1 MLVYIV
7 CFVVGGIFVALSA
20 FGGLEGFDFDFDMD
34 ADADADFDAD
44 TDVDDV
50 DFGTHA
56 GKNSEN
62 QNRRL
67 FAPQKRRRF
76 WLPFFSFKFWTFAV
90 CFFGLTGIIL
100 ELLEPNMA
108 RWLVNTIAVAIGVVC
123 GSMMAWSLRIL
134 GGNQTNSV
142 VHSDDLVGLVGRVEI
157 PFDANSRGKI
167 RLNVKGSM
175 VDYSAYTEESAG
187 FQRGDQV
194 LVVGMENN
202 RVWVVAVDTLEGNK
216 NPLQNNP

>member
-1 MLVYIV
+1 MFVYIV

-44 TDVDDV
+44 SGVDDV

-56 GKNSEN
+56 GQQSEN
-62 QNRRL
+62 QNRSL
-67 FAPQKRRRF
+67 FAPQKRRRL

-100 ELLEPNMA
+100 EILEPNMA
-108 RWLVNTIAVAIGVVC
+108 GWLVNTIAVAIGIVC

-134 GGNQTNSV
+134 GGNQTNSFV
-142 VHSDDLVGLVGRVEI
+142 RSDDLVGSVGQVEI
-157 PFDANSRGKI
+157 PFDANSRGKV
-167 RLNVKGSM
+167 RLNVKGST
-175 VDYSAYTEESAG
+175 VAYSAYTEESSG
-187 FQRGDQV
+187 FQQGDQV

-202 RVWVVAVDTLEGNK
+202 RVWVVAVDTLEGEK
-216 NPLQNNP
+216 NSLPK